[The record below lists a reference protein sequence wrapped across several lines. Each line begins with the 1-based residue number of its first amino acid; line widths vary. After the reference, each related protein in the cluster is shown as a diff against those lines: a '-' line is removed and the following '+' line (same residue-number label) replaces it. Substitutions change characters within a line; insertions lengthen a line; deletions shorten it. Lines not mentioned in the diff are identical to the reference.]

1 MSMTCSKEEQ
11 STLPQPL
18 GLREK
23 WTWKYE
29 SRGKEKV
36 KSGSLPT
43 EGEKQKTYKMGRT
56 EVDLEVMILL
66 TLSEAP

>member
-1 MSMTCSKEEQ
+1 MSMTCSKDEQ

-18 GLREK
+18 GLREI

-29 SRGKEKV
+29 SRGKERV
-36 KSGSLPT
+36 RSGSLPT
-43 EGEKQKTYKMGRT
+43 EGEKRKTHKMGRT

-66 TLSEAP
+66 PLSEAT